1 MQEVLNDIDNVAS
14 RLHSL
19 PGKVGQHLR
28 ENEWLMSIKQ
38 RTTIPGGVCEFDL
51 PSYYFWLNQ
60 DESLRRQ
67 NLTEWL
73 TPMLPIR
80 DGLRIILRML
90 RDSGKSS
97 HHSAPQG
104 SFQQM
109 LSGRV
114 AQMLRIS
121 VASDLPFFPEISANK
136 YAINIRFAALGS
148 IQKSRGSETD
158 VEFELTLC
166 NL

>member
-1 MQEVLNDIDNVAS
+1 
-14 RLHSL
+14 
-19 PGKVGQHLR
+19 
-28 ENEWLMSIKQ
+28 MSIKQ
-38 RTTIPGGVCEFDL
+38 RTSIPGGVCEFDL
-51 PSYYFWLNQ
+51 PSYHFWLNQ

-67 NLTEWL
+67 DLTEWL
-73 TPMLPIR
+73 APMLPIR

-97 HHSAPQG
+97 HHTALQG
-104 SFQQM
+104 AFQQM

-121 VASDLPFFPEISANK
+121 VARDLPCFPEISANK
-136 YAINIRFAALGS
+136 YAINIRFTALGG
-148 IQKSRGSETD
+148 IQKPRGCDTEVKFD
-158 VEFELTLC
+158 LTLC